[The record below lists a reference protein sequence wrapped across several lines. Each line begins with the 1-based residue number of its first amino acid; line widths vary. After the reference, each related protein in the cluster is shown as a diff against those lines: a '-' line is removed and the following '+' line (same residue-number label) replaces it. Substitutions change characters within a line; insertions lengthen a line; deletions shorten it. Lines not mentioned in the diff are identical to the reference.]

1 MHAEAGGAALRVA
14 VRPLSTLVSNLRA
27 VQPEPEPGKQP
38 QQQQQKAGSGAADS
52 TLAQHLRGSW
62 RRLAR
67 PVVEEWMASVSPAAE
82 GSAADASAVSLPWC
96 ARACAQ
102 AITGLRS
109 APSAARHS
117 VHNWLLLCSQSAV
130 LVTQLWC
137 LRCDQGR

>member
-1 MHAEAGGAALRVA
+1 MHAEASGAALRVA

-38 QQQQQKAGSGAADS
+38 QQHQQKAGSGAADS

-96 ARACAQ
+96 AHARKQ
-102 AITGLRS
+102 SGHYWGL
-109 APSAARHS
+109 AEC
-117 VHNWLLLCSQSAV
+117 VFNC
-130 LVTQLWC
+130 T
-137 LRCDQGR
+137 